1 MLTIV
6 HPALLPLR
14 GRAAGWAIEIQSRP
28 GHVGSWMLRFLI
40 ERKTR
45 QTFRTGGM
53 MAKALIDY
61 ALYLR
66 NWQFEGGD
74 SARLEREAEK
84 VYARD
89 FDVGMAEH
97 VFCPNCFTPITRRP
111 LERDRSRDNK
121 LAYYAHIPSYLHVPC
136 VRRTPPAQGELF
148 TNEETAREAIGRG
161 DLIVFSGFSDEPQV
175 ANAPALPYAQGQI
188 EDPEGPETQVAI
200 TRHVGDEFFVPGRH
214 RTVLSICR
222 NFDQNLE
229 RYYQFPGQRQ
239 PSKLSSQLRDV
250 LDIEGEVDEQRL
262 YFGEIERVVPHKYT
276 TVVWLRSGH
285 RIKDFALPASM
296 DQHRKRGITHNSVGS
311 FVLFWGQ
318 VFGYGIG
325 YCARVRWGEY
335 AILPP
340 QYIDCIQRLRA
351 ARAEEL

>member
-1 MLTIV
+1 
-6 HPALLPLR
+6 
-14 GRAAGWAIEIQSRP
+14 
-28 GHVGSWMLRFLI
+28 
-40 ERKTR
+40 
-45 QTFRTGGM
+45 

-89 FDVGMAEH
+89 FDVGMADH

-250 LDIEGEVDEQRL
+250 LDIEGEDDEQRL

-351 ARAEEL
+351 ARAEELRAMAN